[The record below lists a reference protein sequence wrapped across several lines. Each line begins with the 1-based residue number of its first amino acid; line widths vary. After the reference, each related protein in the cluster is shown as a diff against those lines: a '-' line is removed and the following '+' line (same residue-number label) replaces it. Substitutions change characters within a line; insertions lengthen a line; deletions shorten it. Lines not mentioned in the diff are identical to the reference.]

1 MFIINNTLESIFG
14 LSNTTAARAWNRL
27 IKEDASEIKQ
37 KNESFIGEI
46 GNLVFSR
53 TIGSETMNIKTINE

>member
-27 IKEDASEIKQ
+27 IREDASDYRK
-37 KNESFIGEI
+37 KDESFIGEI

-53 TIGSETMNIKTINE
+53 TNGSETMNIKTINE